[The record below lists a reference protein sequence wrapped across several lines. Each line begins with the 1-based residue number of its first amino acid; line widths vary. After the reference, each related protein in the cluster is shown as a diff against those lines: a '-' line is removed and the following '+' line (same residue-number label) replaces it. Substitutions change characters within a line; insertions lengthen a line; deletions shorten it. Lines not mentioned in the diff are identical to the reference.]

1 MLLRFL
7 GYHGNKFQ
15 NLKVIKV
22 ADYGIHCLLDDDQ
35 CLIIKFFRFKTFQ
48 RILPN
53 NYLLQIFV

>member
-22 ADYGIHCLLDDDQ
+22 ADYGIHCLLDDEQ
-35 CLIIKFFRFKTFQ
+35 CLIIKFLDLKHSLPKDFTKA
-48 RILPN
+48 RINL
-53 NYLLQIFV
+53 